1 MFLLAPYQH
10 HLLGQ
15 TWHKH
20 QQHQKHSSPNW
31 HPGSGRGQFAPFRC
45 RCALLSR
52 ARYITVPR
60 GGPNRRSGRFKRF
73 HAEANRPQHLGPD
86 SSSTR
91 KVTSQAQIPFV
102 NTAWPLLLSVAL
114 ACFVFRHFTASA
126 APQHHITT
134 GQAAVARASQ
144 SSNPDPLMQ
153 CPAGMAGQSPAFAS
167 ISAAGFARL
176 LSGAQRAHLAQTLV
190 YQAQR
195 LLTMNIMTKLLALV
209 ILGTPFVV
217 VGGLLYKQASGSS
230 WREALFKSYAVLQNV
245 PGADATVEPNYK
257 ASLVINSIFQLGLL
271 TFAVV
276 LGVVCNDISA
286 AVEAVQSGNYAVV
299 ESGHTV
305 ILNWNKLTIPML
317 RQMAVAKAEHQQGTF
332 KGPVVVLAD
341 RDKAEMDAAVAQGLQ
356 GPSNLEVLTRS
367 GRPQS
372 IGDLEK
378 AAVGQAGIVVML
390 HPEDE
395 EGAAEQKVA
404 AITGIEALGG
414 GAKVTLV

>member
-195 LLTMNIMTKLLALV
+195 VSLLLV
-209 ILGTPFVV
+209 
-217 VGGLLYKQASGSS
+217 S
-230 WREALFKSYAVLQNV
+230 
-245 PGADATVEPNYK
+245 
-257 ASLVINSIFQLGLL
+257 
-271 TFAVV
+271 
-276 LGVVCNDISA
+276 
-286 AVEAVQSGNYAVV
+286 
-299 ESGHTV
+299 
-305 ILNWNKLTIPML
+305 
-317 RQMAVAKAEHQQGTF
+317 
-332 KGPVVVLAD
+332 
-341 RDKAEMDAAVAQGLQ
+341 
-356 GPSNLEVLTRS
+356 
-367 GRPQS
+367 
-372 IGDLEK
+372 
-378 AAVGQAGIVVML
+378 
-390 HPEDE
+390 
-395 EGAAEQKVA
+395 
-404 AITGIEALGG
+404 
-414 GAKVTLV
+414 